1 MSDWPHFGRCHA
13 RDILSRVK
21 AGIPYGRVR
30 RCSWIRKPGNL
41 RSCGRGSNAMADW
54 WDVKQRWR
62 QRWHRWQRQLQR
74 RWEAWCV
81 RRQVRQETRRTHMEA
96 VKEELIE
103 QALARA
109 VLDKSSQELRD
120 ALLTEVWER
129 HKEELRQQ
137 AVEQVRQ
144 EQQEA
149 EEARQE
155 RWQAQK
161 AQERRVLEKEAEQLI
176 QEGINRGMA
185 DERQEFEERRQ
196 RLRSQR
202 DAWKTRAE
210 LAEAWIAEH
219 IKELLPGER
228 RVLLRDPEITRF
240 RLHTLNLI
248 LSRLG
253 LEVRAKLTDTPQ
265 VVACEV
271 APARW

>member
-1 MSDWPHFGRCHA
+1 
-13 RDILSRVK
+13 
-21 AGIPYGRVR
+21 
-30 RCSWIRKPGNL
+30 
-41 RSCGRGSNAMADW
+41 
-54 WDVKQRWR
+54 
-62 QRWHRWQRQLQR
+62 
-74 RWEAWCV
+74 
-81 RRQVRQETRRTHMEA
+81 MEA

-271 APARW
+271 APARWEQRSRFRLTSVAPGVVDEEADEDEDAGAQVEASQDGATIN